1 MVSKFAFHK
10 GSTWHRYAAAS
21 VNFAVVPVRFQVL
34 YMSCCSI
41 VWNYILS
48 QAVGKALPEAQAA
61 AGEKNKNK

>member
-1 MVSKFAFHK
+1 MSCADEEH
-10 GSTWHRYAAAS
+10 YAR

-48 QAVGKALPEAQAA
+48 TAAGKALPDAKVAP
-61 AGEKNKNK
+61 AGGSNKKK